1 MNLMKLFNF
10 NYFKENIRKSK
21 AVLAFFLGVIPLL
34 NILLL
39 IIAIINMN
47 NDAVLLDFSALSV
60 ITFLGMYVLPLILA
74 YSLFGFIFKRKSVDF
89 VMSKPL
95 SRKTIYFTNIL
106 GGLIVLSVFIL
117 LNTFIFLLFSIFAP
131 FVIPFSLIIDY
142 MIFWL
147 VSYIFMFSVSV
158 LAMSICGNLISTI
171 VVMFIIV
178 CLVPYLNMVATVFDG
193 LNSSTNYVKISDE
206 DFNGGYYCGTLECT
220 KHLEKN
226 EYSLYYNVLPSK
238 SNFAPLIFLNNKDT
252 LLYSLGSVIKM
263 LILSLLY
270 IFVGFYTF
278 SHRKMENNET
288 SFKSE
293 KMHYIVKIITL
304 LPVSLITYA
313 IIHEAE
319 ITGLLISLTII
330 FIYSIVYDLITRK
343 EIYKFGKSTIISL
356 VFFGIFSGG
365 YGLYHLYRSDKVI
378 ELEKFDKITF
388 EYSEYD
394 DTIDIVDKDL
404 INRII
409 VSALKQ
415 DGNLYKNITISTN
428 NKKYNSYVYITEE
441 LNQEIKE
448 LIENKKESELSKLDS
463 KDIIYTNDIMVDN
476 KLQDLIIDTI
486 NKDDFS
492 YTNQNEVVSFY
503 VYDKHNYKE
512 YNIAKGINEKLDN
525 YVLEKL
531 TKKAINIVKKH
542 KDKEQIITFAYAG
555 YNNVLD
561 ELQSRLFN
569 YVINHNLDSFLK
581 YLESNNEY
589 TEDTT
594 KVMIYG
600 STNSIVLPIGD
611 SDSFKEEFLS
621 YQDKLQDDEDYQ
633 QLVENYKKEIQDNN
647 EY

>member
-47 NDAVLLDFSALSV
+47 NTPVLLDFQSLSI
-60 ITFLGMYVLPLILA
+60 ITFLGMYVLPIILA
-74 YSLFGFIFKRKSVDF
+74 FSLFGFVFKRKSVDF

-106 GGLIVLSVFIL
+106 GGLIVLSIFIL
-117 LNTFIFLLFSIFAP
+117 LNTLIYLLFSIFAP

-142 MIFWL
+142 MIFWF
-147 VSYIFMFSVSV
+147 VSYIFMFTVSV

-193 LNSSTNYVKISDE
+193 LNSSNNYVKYNDE
-206 DFNGGYYCGTLECT
+206 DFKGSYYCETEDCE
-220 KHLEKN
+220 KHLEN
-226 EYSLYYNVLPSK
+226 MEYSLYYNVMPSK
-238 SNFAPLIFLNNKDT
+238 SNVAPLIFLNDTDT
-252 LLYSLGSVIKM
+252 LIYNLGSVIKM
-263 LILSLLY
+263 LILSVIY

-293 KMHYIVKIITL
+293 KMHYLVKIITL

-313 IIHEAE
+313 IIHEAAL
-319 ITGLLISLTII
+319 TGLLISLTII

-343 EIYKFGKSTIISL
+343 EIYKFVKSTIISL

-365 YGLYHLYRSDKVI
+365 YGVYHLYRRDRVI
-378 ELEKFDKITF
+378 DIEDIDKITF
-388 EYSEYD
+388 EYPEYD
-394 DTIDIVDKDL
+394 DTIDIVDKEL
-404 INRII
+404 ITEIMHN
-409 VSALKQ
+409 ALKK
-415 DGNLYKNITISTN
+415 DSSLYKTITISSN
-428 NKKYNSYVYITEE
+428 NKKYNSYIYIRDE
-441 LNQEIKE
+441 LNYEIKE
-448 LIENKKESELSKLDS
+448 LVKNKKESELSKLNS
-463 KDIIYTNDIMVDN
+463 KDIIYTDDIVVDN
-476 KLQDLIIDTI
+476 KLKDLIIETVNKENFHYIDQEGII
-486 NKDDFS
+486 N
-492 YTNQNEVVSFY
+492 FY
-503 VYDKHNYKE
+503 VYDNHNYKE
-512 YNIAKGINEKLDN
+512 YSIASAMNSKLDD

-531 TKKAINIVKKH
+531 SKKAIDII
-542 KDKEQIITFAYAG
+542 KEQKNKKQIVTFVYLG
-555 YNNVLD
+555 NNGGLD

-581 YLESNNEY
+581 YLESNKEY
-589 TEDTT
+589 KEFKT
-594 KVMIYG
+594 KIMIYDNTG
-600 STNSIVLPIGD
+600 GLDLPIGD
-611 SDSFKEEFLS
+611 SDSFKEEFLR
-621 YQDKLQDDEDYQ
+621 YQEKLKDDENYQ
-633 QLVENYKKEIQDNN
+633 ELVETYKKEIQDSN